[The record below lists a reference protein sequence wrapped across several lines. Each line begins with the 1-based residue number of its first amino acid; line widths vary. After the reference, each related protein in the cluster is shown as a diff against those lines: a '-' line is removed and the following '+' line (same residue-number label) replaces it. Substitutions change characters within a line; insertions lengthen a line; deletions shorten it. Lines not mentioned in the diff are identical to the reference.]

1 MWVALRGAQWAAA
14 MDCSTAGGWVC
25 ALAAMMAAQRVGEMA
40 ETWVWSMGVQKAW
53 LKAVHW
59 VARMEWPK
67 AEQRDAKWAAKWA
80 ARLACEMAERWD
92 WTMAAQ
98 TAVWWV

>member
-1 MWVALRGAQWAAA
+1 M
-14 MDCSTAGGWVC
+14 
-25 ALAAMMAAQRVGEMA
+25 AAMMAAQRVCEMA
-40 ETWVWSMGVQKAW
+40 ETWVWSMGVQKVW

-67 AEQRDAKWAAKWA
+67 AEQRDAKWAA
-80 ARLACEMAERWD
+80 RLACEMAGRWD

-98 TAVWWV
+98 TAVSWV